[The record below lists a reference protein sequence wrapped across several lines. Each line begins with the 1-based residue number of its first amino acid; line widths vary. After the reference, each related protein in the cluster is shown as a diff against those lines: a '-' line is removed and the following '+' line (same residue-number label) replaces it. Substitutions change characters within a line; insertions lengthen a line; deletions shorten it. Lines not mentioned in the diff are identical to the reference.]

1 MAARLPQIEELPRR
15 NATDVK
21 NRWGDVVR
29 EVRANGSVAV
39 THHDKVE
46 MVVVEVGRYREM
58 AALVE
63 DIDARRRTALADL
76 AAEFDRHL
84 AALKAPDA
92 RQRVEA
98 AMETRGRATPRPK
111 AGASF

>member
-1 MAARLPQIEELPRR
+1 MAARLPQIEQLPRR

-21 NRWGDVVR
+21 NKWGDVVR
-29 EVRANGSVAV
+29 EVRANGSIAV

-46 MVVVEVGRYREM
+46 MVVIEAARYREM

-63 DIDARRRTALADL
+63 DVDARRHATLVDL

-92 RQRVEA
+92 RRRVET
-98 AMETRGRATPRPK
+98 AMATRGRATPRPK